1 MEGNQLRSIRKKL
14 GWTQEQ
20 MASELG
26 VAANTIARWER
37 GERGISESRAV
48 LIRKTYAER
57 QPKK

>member
-1 MEGNQLRSIRKKL
+1 
-14 GWTQEQ
+14 